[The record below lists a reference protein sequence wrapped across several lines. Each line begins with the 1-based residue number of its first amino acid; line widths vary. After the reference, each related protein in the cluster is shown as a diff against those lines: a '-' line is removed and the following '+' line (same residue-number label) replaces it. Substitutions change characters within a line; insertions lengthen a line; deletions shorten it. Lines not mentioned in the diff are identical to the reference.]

1 MPSIVFI
8 GLAHWHVGM
17 HLAGARR
24 AGLDV
29 LGGWD
34 PDPARAASHGVA
46 SFPSL
51 EAALQAGTTL
61 ACVTGTPLEMPERL
75 RRTAQAGVPALV
87 EKTPLPR
94 PGLRCGRWRKTSQPG
109 APGSPWR
116 SPTMPAPCRTVDC
129 GDVRHLSVRLVNG
142 RPARYRTGACHGVL
156 DPAVGGGGALRN
168 LGVHGLDLARLLLGP
183 QVRVTGASLR
193 RWHGEAV
200 EDHAVVHLAAPGGA
214 TATVEAGYLHPDDGG
229 SDFEARLMGTGAVA
243 VDTGHALVVHASS
256 GAVEHR
262 PVTPQPSRYDDLM
275 ADVARRAAGGHP
287 TGSFAPRPRRR
298 HGPDRRR
305 IPEGRRGMTSI
316 GVGLIGAGSFGA
328 QHAMALPL
336 AGGFHLVGA
345 CRESPQGLDDFIARH
360 GGRAYRGMA
369 DLLADPAVE
378 AVVIATPHDRHEEA
392 AVAAARAGKAILLEK
407 PLAPTL
413 EACDRIAAAGE
424 DRLRAADDRT
434 RAALRGAACGRQGR
448 TRLRSPR
455 CRALRHV
462 GDGQALDGGQPPAL
476 AHAQRQRRRDAHDG
490 GHPTRWTGSCGSSA
504 PRCAA

>member
-34 PDPARAASHGVA
+34 PDPARAASHGVPG
-46 SFPSL
+46 FPSL
-51 EAALQAGTTL
+51 EAALQAGATL

-75 RRTAQAGVPALV
+75 TRTAQAGVPALV
-87 EKTPLPR
+87 EKPIAPTGAALRQLAEELAATGAWVAVALPHHAGPL
-94 PGLRCGRWRKTSQPG
+94 S
-109 APGSPWR
+109 
-116 SPTMPAPCRTVDC
+116 TVDC

-142 RPARYRTGACHGVL
+142 RPARYRDWGVPWVL

-256 GAVEHR
+256 GAIEHR

-287 TGSFAPRPRRR
+287 PAASLL
-298 HGPDRRR
+298 D
-305 IPEGRRGMTSI
+305 
-316 GVGLIGAGSFGA
+316 
-328 QHAMALPL
+328 L
-336 AGGFHLVGA
+336 AGAMDLI
-345 CRESPQGLDDFIARH
+345 DD
-360 GGRAYRGMA
+360 AYRKA
-369 DLLADPAVE
+369 DTA
-378 AVVIATPHDRHEEA
+378 
-392 AVAAARAGKAILLEK
+392 
-407 PLAPTL
+407 
-413 EACDRIAAAGE
+413 
-424 DRLRAADDRT
+424 
-434 RAALRGAACGRQGR
+434 
-448 TRLRSPR
+448 
-455 CRALRHV
+455 
-462 GDGQALDGGQPPAL
+462 
-476 AHAQRQRRRDAHDG
+476 
-490 GHPTRWTGSCGSSA
+490 
-504 PRCAA
+504 